1 MIVYAYVCLH
11 ILVKKISK
19 SSKNMRFSYSFH
31 YEISEKYPLMHL
43 QNMFYQ
49 IFLLRS
55 SKINEKKTYFYISL

>member
-1 MIVYAYVCLH
+1 MNDCLCLIVVCLH

-49 IFLLRS
+49 IFLLRFTKTF
-55 SKINEKKTYFYISL
+55 KICFIH